1 MSTNPGDIPP
11 NEDFDTTAL
20 FTDRLSSKN
29 NVQRFRAKDKNFEGS
44 MKSYVY
50 PEDLR
55 STEFARRGGQVLHFS
70 IFTRKSQSFDLS
82 QTVGDFGRIA
92 YRGGQVAGKV
102 AANAIATSE
111 YNPFAE
117 EFGTVGGPGI
127 FTEGEIEQNRQQAVE
142 AAERQSGQNQ
152 VDLVNAKNFVLG
164 DNPDAERAGL
174 ASFIQS
180 SEQARFGFASEKLED
195 EVMLYV
201 PKGLEFDNTVEY
213 DESSLAGLS
222 ALTQFIASGFSDTAA
237 ISTNLALK
245 ALKLGSVAGKAIGL
259 DVEGGLRA
267 RAGFSENPKN
277 EMIFKGPKRG
287 SFSFEFEFAPRTK
300 KEADTALEII
310 EVFRYYMSPEVSL
323 STSIL
328 FAPQEFEITVVN
340 LNSKFTE
347 NGETFGSEVNTTMPK
362 IGRCYLS
369 NVKVNYTPD
378 DRSAFFQNGQATRIL
393 LSLKFDQI
401 NFITKQGILDGF

>member
-29 NVQRFRAKDKNFEGS
+29 VTQRFRDKNFEGS

-82 QTVGDFGRIA
+82 QSISDFGTIA
-92 YRGGQVAGKV
+92 YEGAKVAGQV

-111 YNPFAE
+111 YNPFSTRTADDPLFDE
-117 EFGTVGGPGI
+117 VAI
-127 FTEGEIEQNRQQAVE
+127 DQNRQAASDAAGRQA
-142 AAERQSGQNQ
+142 GQNQ
-152 VDLVNAKNFVLG
+152 VDLVNLKNFVLG
-164 DNPDAERAGL
+164 DNPDAGDARL

>member
-29 NVQRFRAKDKNFEGS
+29 NVQRFRDKNFEGS

-82 QTVGDFGRIA
+82 QTISDFGTIA
-92 YRGGQVAGKV
+92 GEGAKVAGQV

-111 YNPFAE
+111 YNPFARAADDPLFDE
-117 EFGTVGGPGI
+117 VGI
-127 FTEGEIEQNRQQAVE
+127 DQNRQAATDAAGRQA
-142 AAERQSGQNQ
+142 GQNQ

-213 DESSLAGLS
+213 DEASLAGLS

-267 RAGFSENPKN
+267 RAGFTENPKN

-287 SFSFEFEFAPRTK
+287 SFSFEVEFAPRTK

>member
-29 NVQRFRAKDKNFEGS
+29 NVQRFRDKNFEGS

-92 YRGGQVAGKV
+92 SEGAKVAGQV

-111 YNPFAE
+111 YNPFARE
-117 EFGTVGGPGI
+117 ADDPLFDEVAI
-127 FTEGEIEQNRQQAVE
+127 GENRQAAADAAGRQA
-142 AAERQSGQNQ
+142 GQNQ
-152 VDLVNAKNFVLG
+152 VDLVNLKNFVLG
-164 DNPDAERAGL
+164 DNPDANDARL

-180 SEQARFGFASEKLED
+180 QEQARFGFASEKLED

-213 DESSLAGLS
+213 DEASLAGLS

-267 RAGFSENPKN
+267 RAGFTENPKN

-347 NGETFGSEVNTTMPK
+347 NGETFGSEVNATMPK

>member
-20 FTDRLSSKN
+20 FSDRLSSKN
-29 NVQRFRAKDKNFEGS
+29 NVQRFRDKNFEGS

-92 YRGGQVAGKV
+92 SQGAKVAASV

-111 YNPFAE
+111 YNPFSEYTADDPLFDE
-117 EFGTVGGPGI
+117 VSIG
-127 FTEGEIEQNRQQAVE
+127 QNRQAAADAAGRQA
-142 AAERQSGQNQ
+142 GQNQ
-152 VDLVNAKNFVLG
+152 VDLVNLKNFVLG
-164 DNPDAERAGL
+164 DNPDADDARL

-180 SEQARFGFASEKLED
+180 QEQARFGFASEKLED

-213 DESSLAGLS
+213 DEASLAGLS

>member
-1 MSTNPGDIPP
+1 MNTI
-11 NEDFDTTAL
+11 
-20 FTDRLSSKN
+20 RL
-29 NVQRFRAKDKNFEGS
+29 QEQ
-44 MKSYVY
+44 
-50 PEDLR
+50 P
-55 STEFARRGGQVLHFS
+55 TIQ
-70 IFTRKSQSFDLS
+70 
-82 QTVGDFGRIA
+82 
-92 YRGGQVAGKV
+92 
-102 AANAIATSE
+102 AAT
-111 YNPFAE
+111 
-117 EFGTVGGPGI
+117 
-127 FTEGEIEQNRQQAVE
+127 E
-142 AAERQSGQNQ
+142 AAGRQAGQNQ

-213 DESSLAGLS
+213 DEASLAGLS

-267 RAGFSENPKN
+267 RAGFTENPKN

>member
-29 NVQRFRAKDKNFEGS
+29 NVQRFIDKNFEGS

-92 YRGGQVAGKV
+92 SEGAKVAGQV

-111 YNPFAE
+111 YNPFSERTADDPLFDE
-117 EFGTVGGPGI
+117 VAI
-127 FTEGEIEQNRQQAVE
+127 GENRQAAADAAGRQA
-142 AAERQSGQNQ
+142 GQNQ
-152 VDLVNAKNFVLG
+152 VDLVNLKNFVLG
-164 DNPDAERAGL
+164 DNPDADDART

-213 DESSLAGLS
+213 DEASLAGLS

-237 ISTNLALK
+237 INTNLALK

-347 NGETFGSEVNTTMPK
+347 NGETFGSEVNATMPK

>member
-29 NVQRFRAKDKNFEGS
+29 NVQRFRDKNFEGS

-82 QTVGDFGRIA
+82 QTISDFGTIA
-92 YRGGQVAGKV
+92 GEGAKVAGQV

-111 YNPFAE
+111 YNPFARAADDPLFDE
-117 EFGTVGGPGI
+117 VGI
-127 FTEGEIEQNRQQAVE
+127 DQNRQAATDAAGRQA
-142 AAERQSGQNQ
+142 GQNQ

-213 DESSLAGLS
+213 DEASLAGLS

-267 RAGFSENPKN
+267 RAGFTENPKN